1 MIISRKFANYI
12 KHLRENNKH
21 IGIIYGGRRS
31 GKTYNILQYL
41 LLMAYNKKLRIL
53 IAGMTLPQLK
63 NGAFLDA
70 INIIDKDFSNVFE
83 YNTNPMKITN
93 KINGSSLIFMSFEN
107 PEKCK
112 GYSCDLC
119 YINEANIFSKDI
131 FTSIRVN
138 VRDLILIDFNPVKKF
153 WINELYESEEWLKL
167 NYKDN
172 PFLSESQLD
181 YFRELKYNAEKP
193 NASSL
198 DIYLWK
204 VNGEGEFCGLSG
216 NIFTRENI
224 QITNS
229 IPQLH
234 NILIFCDPSALRGS
248 DYFACSLGGLDSEK
262 NLYILDTY
270 SINTG
275 ATDNIISKLYDWS
288 KNYDVKRIYIETNG
302 IIGTAFYEDV
312 QKNNRDLKIM
322 PWYSRDNKFQRIVAN
337 YNNITKKIFFY
348 ETGNNLAFLDQVYEF
363 SEKCEH
369 DDNIDSINSLWA
381 AQNFK

>member
-1 MIISRKFANYI
+1 MVISRKFANYI
-12 KHLRENNKH
+12 KHLRETNKH

-31 GKTYNILQYL
+31 GKTYNIIQYL

>member
-1 MIISRKFANYI
+1 MVISRKFASYI
-12 KHLRENNKH
+12 KHLRGNNKH

-53 IAGMTLPQLK
+53 VAGMTLPQLK
-63 NGAFLDA
+63 NGAFSDA
-70 INIIDKDFSNVFE
+70 VNIIDQNFNRAFE

-93 KINGSSLIFMSFEN
+93 KINGSSIIFMSFEN

-112 GYSCDLC
+112 GYACDLC

-153 WINELYESEEWLKL
+153 WINELYESEKWLKL
-167 NYKDN
+167 TYKDN
-172 PFLSESQLD
+172 PFLSESQLE
-181 YFRELKYNAEKP
+181 YFKELKLNAEKP
-193 NASSL
+193 TASSL

-224 QITNS
+224 QITKE
-229 IPQLH
+229 IPPLH
-234 NILIFCDPSALRGS
+234 NILVFCDPSALRGS
-248 DYFACSLGGLDSEK
+248 DYFSCCIGGLDSGG

-275 ATDNIISKLYDWS
+275 TTDIIINKLYDWS

-302 IIGTAFYEDV
+302 IIGTTFYEET
-312 QKNNRDLKIM
+312 QKNYRDLKIM

-337 YNNITKKIFFY
+337 YNNITKSVFFI
-348 ETGNNLAFLDQVYEF
+348 ETETNLAFLDQVYEF

-369 DDNIDSINSLWA
+369 DDNIDSINSLWS